1 MLQSFDCKAW
11 IYMVYWFHMIYI
23 LNMGFRLLPIRNVI
37 GRKNRTL
44 LKMQAGLC
52 EGIPPFFR
60 ERRSGC
66 GFLHDE
72 FDSEY
77 IY

>member
-1 MLQSFDCKAW
+1 MLSEGNRIIFP
-11 IYMVYWFHMIYI
+11 VY
-23 LNMGFRLLPIRNVI
+23 LLVSR
-37 GRKNRTL
+37 
-44 LKMQAGLC
+44 

>member
-1 MLQSFDCKAW
+1 MVNCGMLTSGRKCQIQGDC
-11 IYMVYWFHMIYI
+11 YEF
-23 LNMGFRLLPIRNVI
+23 LIRNVI